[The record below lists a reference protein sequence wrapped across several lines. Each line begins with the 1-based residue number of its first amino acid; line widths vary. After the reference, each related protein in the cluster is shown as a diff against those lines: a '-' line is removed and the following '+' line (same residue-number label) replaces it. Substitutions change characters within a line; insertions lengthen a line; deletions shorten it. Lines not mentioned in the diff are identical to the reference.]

1 MTYLNLAWFC
11 INFFSLLFAVMWPFQ
26 FISISRDFCRS
37 VQWNEE
43 RCNDTYNMAK
53 EIVTKNKCKKDRP
66 DGERMNEKDKEEK
79 RELQQ
84 TQSKNCNS

>member
-1 MTYLNLAWFC
+1 
-11 INFFSLLFAVMWPFQ
+11 
-26 FISISRDFCRS
+26 
-37 VQWNEE
+37 
-43 RCNDTYNMAK
+43 MAK